1 MDSPLGGLVDDSN
14 LDAHSQLLVPRS
26 VHSRPGFS
34 GRAGRGQQNTACT
47 EFPSQHADILIRAGF
62 SRTRTS
68 SVRQATRLVGGCHP
82 RAPPPTWHNTLKPTK
97 TSQAGGLSARACDWA
112 YAIIPDP

>member
-1 MDSPLGGLVDDSN
+1 MTATLTLTANSSF
-14 LDAHSQLLVPRS
+14 LVPCTHGQDS
-26 VHSRPGFS
+26 AAGQAADSRTRPAPS
-34 GRAGRGQQNTACT
+34 
-47 EFPSQHADILIRAGF
+47 FPSQHADILIRAGF

-97 TSQAGGLSARACDWA
+97 TSQAGGLSARARDWA